1 MMPLMRFALRLLAIS
16 LLFPLL
22 TQCGFKSAPESKA
35 VTGPFDNRGNY
46 IEAWVNQPDKWYK
59 PNTPS
64 KKKKPKTTVA
74 KKDSTPKPEIAVVKP
89 ITPRPKPVVVKPR
102 PKPKPK
108 PVKVRH
114 KVKKG
119 DTLSGLARKYGS
131 SISKIKKANNI
142 KGTIIRLGQT
152 LTIPK

>member
-1 MMPLMRFALRLLAIS
+1 M
-16 LLFPLL
+16 
-22 TQCGFKSAPESKA
+22 
-35 VTGPFDNRGNY
+35 
-46 IEAWVNQPDKWYK
+46 
-59 PNTPS
+59 
-64 KKKKPKTTVA
+64 
-74 KKDSTPKPEIAVVKP
+74 DSSRPEIAVVKP
-89 ITPRPKPVVVKPR
+89 ITPRPKPVVVKPKPR
-102 PKPKPK
+102 PKPK